1 MEERATMKSPRRTSR
16 MVKPSL
22 VYKEYVN
29 STSNMRRNSVGSKM
43 QVRTN
48 NVEEAAIETASCLP
62 PAIEHTNDDD
72 KSLIK
77 SVKTDGHNLSS
88 GSTSQSRT
96 KDLSEQ
102 KEERKHFN
110 SEKGGVASTPE
121 STSTTTED
129 QEINKVYLCRFSGAN
144 SHFCMKTARRR
155 TV

>member
-1 MEERATMKSPRRTSR
+1 
-16 MVKPSL
+16 
-22 VYKEYVN
+22 
-29 STSNMRRNSVGSKM
+29 M

-144 SHFCMKTARRR
+144 SHFLYENSPETNSLVTCCKVIGTNRNKKKNNNNEFLLLDE
-155 TV
+155 